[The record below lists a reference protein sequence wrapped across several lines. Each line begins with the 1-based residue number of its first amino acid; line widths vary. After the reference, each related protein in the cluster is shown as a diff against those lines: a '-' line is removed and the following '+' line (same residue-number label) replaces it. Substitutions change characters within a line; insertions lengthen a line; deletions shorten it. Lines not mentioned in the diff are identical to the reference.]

1 MPFDVA
7 KADLARLTLEPL
19 LEALDQSGTSDD
31 PLVTEEVAG
40 VAGAVIIRN
49 VLSAA
54 ECAPL
59 ERFVC
64 ELHGRELAAMV
75 EEAGGV
81 PKERRRDSQHH
92 LAVRVE
98 KPALKAL
105 CERLRPALPQ
115 AAGPEG
121 DAAQCPLS
129 PAGDELS
136 AFLRTYCYQP
146 GDFST
151 PHFDRYGLTTQPAAP
166 PASRR
171 RPGLDASL
179 VPVPSCRVITPP
191 LPPSRACGCA
201 RRRSS
206 FCETGPD
213 GARLSVFTAYSFLL

>member
-1 MPFDVA
+1 MPGDVA
-7 KADLARLTLEPL
+7 KADLARLALEPL

-171 RPGLDASL
+171 RSVRPPASMH
-179 VPVPSCRVITPP
+179 
-191 LPPSRACGCA
+191 
-201 RRRSS
+201 RSS
-206 FCETGPD
+206 RYPV
-213 GARLSVFTAYSFLL
+213 AVS